1 MDTRNRTVIKS
12 EAEVEALLLTIKTK
26 MPLTYAA
33 VKAKAQAVGGD
44 AYAWVRQGLRGAPD
58 CFYAVEVGHA
68 VGTPFERGDVMAELR
83 RWQRLYGD
91 VTVCFFATEGVF

>member
-1 MDTRNRTVIKS
+1 MRS

-26 MPLTYAA
+26 MPVTYAA
-33 VKAKAQAVGGD
+33 IKAKAQAVGSD
-44 AYAWVRQGLRGAPD
+44 VYVWVRHGLRGAVD
-58 CFYAVEVGHA
+58 CFYAVEAGHV
-68 VGTPFERGDVMAELR
+68 VGTPFKRGDVMAELR